1 MISKIL
7 QVLRRASP
15 LAVAVALLFHGG
27 DDASAAQAVVS
38 GEFVGAIP
46 DSDPSD
52 PPGGAADELVAV
64 VVNDPDPT
72 GTRVIRAYICDS
84 DSSRAG
90 DSEWFVGTITGD
102 TFDLTS
108 RSGRAFIQGGQ
119 LTEDAATGTV
129 TLADGRVLTFS
140 AERAQNGGGLFEVF
154 FLPKNRLF
162 GVAPSGAEYLA
173 RFTRERISGPLKIR
187 TVKGRITTLE
197 GQTIPF
203 TVRNVVRNDNG
214 TDLGVTLIVLNN
226 SANQAGRSFEIKKG
240 KPSNFFWLDID

>member
-1 MISKIL
+1 MTPARHK
-7 QVLRRASP
+7 
-15 LAVAVALLFHGG
+15 
-27 DDASAAQAVVS
+27 DVVS

-173 RFTRERISGPLKIR
+173 RFTKERTNGRLKIR
-187 TVKGRITTLE
+187 TVKGRIRVLE
-197 GQTIPF
+197 GPTIPF
-203 TVRNVVRNDNG
+203 TVENVVRNDNG
-214 TDLGVTLIVLNN
+214 TDQGVTLIVLNN
-226 SANQAGRSFEIKKG
+226 SANQAGRSFEIKAG
-240 KPSNFFWLDID
+240 KKSNFFGSTLISMARGVLSAEEA

>member
-1 MISKIL
+1 MISRTCQAL
-7 QVLRRASP
+7 V
-15 LAVAVALLFHGG
+15 VAAFLFPGG
-27 DDASAAQAVVS
+27 YDASAAQDVVS

-46 DSDPSD
+46 DSDPKD
-52 PPGGAADELVAV
+52 PPGGPADELVAV
-64 VVNDPDPT
+64 VVNDPSPD

-140 AERAQNGGGLFEVF
+140 AERAQAGGGLYEVF

-162 GVAPSGAEYLA
+162 GVAPSGNEYIA
-173 RFTRERISGPLKIR
+173 RFSRERINGPVKTR
-187 TVKGRITTLE
+187 TVRGRIRILE
-197 GQTIPF
+197 GATIPF
-203 TVRNVVRNDNG
+203 TVQNVVRNDNG
-214 TDLGVTLIVLNN
+214 TDQGVTLIVLNN
-226 SANQAGRSFEIKKG
+226 STNQAGRSFEIKQG
-240 KPSNFFWLDID
+240 RPSNFTWRIID